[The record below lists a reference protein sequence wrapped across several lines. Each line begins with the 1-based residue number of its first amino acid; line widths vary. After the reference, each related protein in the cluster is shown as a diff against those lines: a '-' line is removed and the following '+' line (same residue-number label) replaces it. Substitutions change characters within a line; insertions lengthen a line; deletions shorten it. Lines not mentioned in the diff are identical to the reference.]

1 MRIKSSIRP
10 LFIQILAALD
20 HNENVVDDEM
30 VVVLFVM
37 IMFVACE
44 DFL

>member
-20 HNENVVDDEM
+20 HNENVADDEEVVMFVMKM
-30 VVVLFVM
+30 VVAF
-37 IMFVACE
+37 E